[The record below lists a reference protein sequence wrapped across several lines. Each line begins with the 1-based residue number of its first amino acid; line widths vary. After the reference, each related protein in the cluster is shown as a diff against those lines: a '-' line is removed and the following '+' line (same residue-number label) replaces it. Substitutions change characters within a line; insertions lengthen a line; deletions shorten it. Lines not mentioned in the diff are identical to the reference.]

1 MSPQEIPRYP
11 FRRIG
16 AAEKPTPKVLRS
28 LARPETASGRPETR
42 LRLSRSYLD
51 REKKLAVTEKSIH
64 GVRPP
69 RWLLARIERH
79 APVGVVVD
87 DLLKRLRRAPS
98 AKNIRFTQCGLNE
111 LGRRRGGGKLL
122 RRTITQQLFDEFQ
135 AKWEG

>member
-16 AAEKPTPKVLRS
+16 AAEKPTPKVL
-28 LARPETASGRPETR
+28 
-42 LRLSRSYLD
+42 RSYLD